1 MKITSKE
8 KIQLAGT
15 YYFEYLFDTGHK
27 YRVWDNDLLVAYTPT
42 GRYPSKVKKQS
53 MERII
58 SEWEDRRIQ
67 FN

>member
-1 MKITSKE
+1 MKVISRK
-8 KIQLAGT
+8 KIELVST

-42 GRYPSKVKKQS
+42 GRYPSKTKKQY

-58 SEWEDRRIQ
+58 SEWEDRRLQTI
-67 FN
+67 